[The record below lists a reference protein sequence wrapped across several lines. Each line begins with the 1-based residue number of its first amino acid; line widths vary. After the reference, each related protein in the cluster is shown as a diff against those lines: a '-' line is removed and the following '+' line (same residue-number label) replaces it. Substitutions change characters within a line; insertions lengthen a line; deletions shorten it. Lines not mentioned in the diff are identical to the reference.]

1 MSYCFTRTLKRHHQT
16 LKILNGPLKV
26 ERIHEC
32 HEGVF
37 AVAVEDS
44 ERIDMRVILIT
55 AALLAS
61 LSAVSAFSPLPAPRQ
76 LTTNFARSNLPRLQQ
91 QQQQH
96 HRHFALDA
104 KVFGDENGD
113 GGVDPRTIIFGG
125 GVPAIIFAFQAQ
137 LVKDNSQDGLDLMLT
152 FGIPVAF
159 AAVMGVVIGLAWI
172 R

>member
-1 MSYCFTRTLKRHHQT
+1 
-16 LKILNGPLKV
+16 
-26 ERIHEC
+26 
-32 HEGVF
+32 
-37 AVAVEDS
+37 
-44 ERIDMRVILIT
+44 MRVIHIA

-91 QQQQH
+91 QQH
-96 HRHFALDA
+96 HRHLAALHA